1 MDLKAIIGRQDY
13 MKVSRAGWPSY
24 DAVLAGM
31 TSADPDIA
39 RDIKTFVDKKLAE
52 YHRAMQHGNFI
63 AEHNQ
68 RYQQQVFFDKKYK
81 HDVPCLVPWNT
92 MGVTMSGDVF
102 ICLSPAWI
110 PRFVGNV
117 LTAQDVYADIL
128 NSVEAQKIRQE
139 ILNNRYYYCNN
150 FLCSHFLSVPQERYV
165 AHATDDASLSQLSFE
180 PEHSYQI
187 NDIPRNLI
195 FDFDDTCNFRCP
207 SCRTQ
212 VINKNKHHIIRPIN
226 EKIVDKI
233 KTLVINNIGDQPI
246 EIRWAGGEP
255 FISEVYVNLMQYI
268 IDTGKTNIKHII
280 QTNGSYLKSKSHL
293 VSYLLPHMKELRI
306 SFDAATADTYHRVR
320 VNGRWDSLLDNVRWV
335 IDSIKNQNAP
345 VRVTADFVV
354 QEDNY
359 KEIPDFAEL
368 CNDLGIQNINYQ
380 KMWNWNTWPE
390 DELRQRS
397 VWHEAH
403 PKYQLVV
410 DLINQAKSMMKTWD
424 T

>member
-81 HDVPCLVPWNT
+81 HDIPCLVPWNT

-335 IDSIKNQNAP
+335 IDNIKNQNAP

-359 KEIPDFAEL
+359 KEIPAFAEL
-368 CNDLGIQNINYQ
+368 CNGLGIQNINYQ

>member
-81 HDVPCLVPWNT
+81 HDIPCLVPWNT

-150 FLCSHFLSVPQERYV
+150 FLCSHFLSVPTERYV

>member
-150 FLCSHFLSVPQERYV
+150 FLCSHFLSVPTERYV

>member
-39 RDIKTFVDKKLAE
+39 RDIKTFVDKKLTE

-81 HDVPCLVPWNT
+81 HDIPCLVPWNT

>member
-31 TSADPDIA
+31 TAADPDIA